1 MKKGMVTSVDTL
13 HNGLKKFFDSC
24 SEEHVDDDKCPD
36 DARTLARSKNEI
48 QARLLRIEKKMALLR
63 DYMGKAIFCAEDGN
77 MAILEEFLEF
87 AQETNANLN
96 YLQENVVFFSCENAN
111 TGIDALDSNEMGIKF
126 EEIG

>member
-1 MKKGMVTSVDTL
+1 MKKNIVTSVDTL
-13 HNGLKKFFDSC
+13 NDGLKKFFD

-36 DARTLARSKNEI
+36 DAHTLAFSANNIAVRFLK
-48 QARLLRIEKKMALLR
+48 IEKKMALLR
-63 DYMGKAIFCAEDGN
+63 EYMSKAIFCAEDGN

-96 YLQENVVFFSCENAN
+96 YLQENIAFFSCENAN